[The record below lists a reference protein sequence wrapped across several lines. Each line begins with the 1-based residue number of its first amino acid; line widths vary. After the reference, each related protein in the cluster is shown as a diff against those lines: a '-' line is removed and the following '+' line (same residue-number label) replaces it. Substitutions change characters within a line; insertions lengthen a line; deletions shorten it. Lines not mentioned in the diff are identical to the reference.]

1 MRLVLVLVLILAAC
15 STHQAPTAPEVID
28 DQTVKLSYVS
38 KPSAN
43 GTRCMFDR
51 PGLLYWSDLG
61 IVATVLDKGQ
71 WIYWTYT
78 WAYIGIDREAGWV
91 SYGIN
96 NGRITFPGALVAIW
110 DLPRPSGRSLVEV
123 PGLCSPASSVADLL
137 AEINASLRA
146 IKDKLDEEG
155 LAGTA
160 AGDGLVRS
168 YNEVLDLVYERSFE
182 RLVEACRLAGDV
194 AAFD

>member
-51 PGLLYWSDLG
+51 PG
-61 IVATVLDKGQ
+61 
-71 WIYWTYT
+71 
-78 WAYIGIDREAGWV
+78 
-91 SYGIN
+91 
-96 NGRITFPGALVAIW
+96 P
-110 DLPRPSGRSLVEV
+110 
-123 PGLCSPASSVADLL
+123 CSPASSVADLL

-160 AGDGLVRS
+160 AGDSLVRS
-168 YNEVLDLVYERSFE
+168 YNEVLDLVYERNFE
-182 RLVEACRLAGDV
+182 RLVEACRLARECCR
-194 AAFD
+194 F